1 MTPSCRDDARR
12 FLRPYMTPDGILCMW
27 EVFIGRCPEWD
38 LVVATL
44 GHLAGFF
51 DYHDQ
56 PLQAAKYREEAARLR
71 NRLEKEVI

>member
-1 MTPSCRDDARR
+1 
-12 FLRPYMTPDGILCMW
+12 MW